1 MKLMLRGAAL
11 ICVGVL
17 VLMAAARLR
26 AQATQAQS
34 LSEMEV
40 HLRYNQGQSIQPI
53 YEGWERNPD
62 GSANMVFG
70 YLNRNYVQE
79 FTIPVGAQNGFDEAP
94 ADRGQPTYFYP
105 RENHWLFKV
114 TVPKDWPK
122 TKELVWTV
130 VANGKTE
137 KARGVLTDIMEV
149 DRKVE
154 AENNGGGA
162 VNDDLLYK
170 NQRPTIKMA
179 STARAQLDTALS
191 LSADVT
197 DDGIPPARERGRGA
211 GGRGGDPSLRG
222 APPSPTN
229 VPLPQAPRPPQGG
242 GLSVLWIAYR
252 APAKVAFEPAGYIP
266 VKDGKVATTAK
277 FSQRGTYVLRA
288 IAFDGML
295 RTMED
300 VTVTVN

>member
-1 MKLMLRGAAL
+1 MKSVLRGAAL
-11 ICVGVL
+11 LCVGAL
-17 VLMAAARLR
+17 VLLAAARLK
-26 AQATQAQS
+26 AQATSSQS

-70 YLNRNYVQE
+70 YFNRNYVQE
-79 FTIPVGAQNGFDEAP
+79 FSIPVGAQNGFDEAP

-162 VNDDLLYK
+162 VNDELLYK
-170 NQRPTIKMA
+170 NQRPTVKIA
-179 STARAQLDTALS
+179 SVASASVGAAVA
-191 LSADVT
+191 LSADVS
-197 DDGIPPARERGRGA
+197 DDGIPPARGRGA
-211 GGRGGDPSLRG
+211 GGGGRGDPSLRG
-222 APPSPTN
+222 APPSPVN
-229 VPLPQAPRPPQGG
+229 VPLPQAPRPPAGG

-252 APAKVAFEPAGYIP
+252 APAKVTFEPGGYSL
-266 VKDGKVATTAK
+266 VKDGKAGTTAT

-300 VTVTVN
+300 VTVNVN